1 MKPWSPVSKSSP
13 FAIVVAFQT
22 PARDRFVLAR
32 HAERGWE
39 IPGGHIE
46 ADETPRE
53 AAVREFHEEIGRG
66 LTDLQL
72 LLVQDREVGR
82 CHVFTGIVNES
93 STVETGRDDK
103 IEDWRFV
110 EALGDVQPLAF
121 PNDPYEAIE
130 DELGVK
136 LR

>member
-1 MKPWSPVSKSSP
+1 MSRRGEP
-13 FAIVVAFQT
+13 FAIVVAFET
-22 PARDRFVLAR
+22 RARERFVLAR

-46 ADETPRE
+46 EGETPAQ
-53 AAVREFHEEIGRG
+53 AARREFAEEIDRR
-66 LTDLQL
+66 LVDLDPV
-72 LLVQDREVGR
+72 LVQKRNVGT
-82 CHVFTGIVNES
+82 CHVFTARVGDPA
-93 STVETGRDDK
+93 STDTGRDDK
-103 IEDWRFV
+103 VVDWRFV
-110 EALGDVQPLAF
+110 ESLGEVEPLAF